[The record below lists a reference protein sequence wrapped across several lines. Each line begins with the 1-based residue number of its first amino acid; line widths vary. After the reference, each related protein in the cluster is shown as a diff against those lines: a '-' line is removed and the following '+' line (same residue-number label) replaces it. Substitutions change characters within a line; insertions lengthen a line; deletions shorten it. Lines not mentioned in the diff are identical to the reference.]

1 MKIQEITNPTW
12 QQAHNALAISGYNP
26 EFDTIICGK
35 LRCSYRNATTRKH
48 ATIIINGGKIDDAID
63 DRSVSVDG
71 VTIIS
76 VNDGGDDEAY
86 LVLS

>member
-1 MKIQEITNPTW
+1 MKIQEITTPTW

-35 LRCSYRNATTRKH
+35 LRSVYCNATTRKY
-48 ATIIINGGKIDDAID
+48 ATIIIDGAMSDDAID
-63 DRSVSVDG
+63 DRPVIVDG
-71 VTIIS
+71 ATIIS

-86 LVLS
+86 LALS